1 MPYRQ
6 PCNHQTHIADLARAE
21 RASLLA
27 HRPTRDEITRRLEK
41 ARRDHEP
48 ETLLMLSGLLSQ
60 MTMEE
65 EGA

>member
-6 PCNHQTHIADLARAE
+6 PRNQQIHIADLARAE
-21 RASLLA
+21 RADLLA

-48 ETLLMLSGLLSQ
+48 QTVLMLSGLLGQ

-65 EGA
+65 SV

>member
-6 PCNHQTHIADLARAE
+6 PRNQQVHIADLARAE
-21 RASLLA
+21 RAALLA
-27 HRPTRDEITRRLEK
+27 QRPARDEIVRRLEK

-48 ETLLMLSGLLSQ
+48 QTVLMLSGLLGQ

-65 EGA
+65 GV